1 MKTANNQNVNREE
14 KGSKMDPSE
23 QTFVEFIRS
32 GERINCACGRM
43 VMQAGYSGGPID
55 EADGSPARRP
65 FGSKQLYARCECGR
79 ETHVLF
85 PNNTQNRIQDSAV
98 RTSGTPLIVR

>member
-1 MKTANNQNVNREE
+1 MN
-14 KGSKMDPSE
+14 PSE
-23 QTFVEFIRS
+23 HAFVEFIRS

-43 VMQAGYSGGPID
+43 VMREGYSGGPID

-65 FGSKQLYARCECGR
+65 FGSKLLYARCECGL
-79 ETHVLF
+79 ETHIPF
-85 PNNTQNRIQDSAV
+85 PNNTLNQIRDTPT